1 MGMFIFTTPLFASVA
16 SIATNGIKAGMNF
29 LSFIPSASLLCKEP
43 QMGQNKVDLGERGY
57 VGTLLPLMIAS
68 VVVGGCAINAYVDPT
83 LPKVSYSDIAPKMDR
98 GALYLSVEFLTH
110 GKPNPKATEH
120 IFAKIKKVLLAS
132 QLYSTV
138 SSVRE
143 TSMDSLMVVMNNIGD
158 TAKAGG
164 EGAVTGLTLGLAG
177 SLVTDEYLF
186 SATYVPFSKEPVKR
200 EYRHAIHTT
209 IGVRE
214 GPPGLQPMSLDD
226 AVDKLVED
234 LVLSLLRDLRKGEV
248 L

>member
-1 MGMFIFTTPLFASVA
+1 MGR
-16 SIATNGIKAGMNF
+16 NKADLGKTGY
-29 LSFIPSASLLCKEP
+29 PGTSLL
-43 QMGQNKVDLGERGY
+43 
-57 VGTLLPLMIAS
+57 LMIAS
-68 VVVGGCAINAYVDPT
+68 IVVGGCAMNAYVDPT
-83 LPKVSYSDIAPKMDR
+83 LPKVSYSDIAPKINR
-98 GALYLSVEFLTH
+98 GVLYLSVEFVTH

-120 IFAKIKKVLLAS
+120 VSEKIKKVLLAS
-132 QLYSTV
+132 QWYSAV

-143 TSMDSLMVVMNNIGD
+143 ASMDSLVVVMNNIGD
-158 TAKAGG
+158 TAKAGE

-177 SLVTDEYLF
+177 SLVTDEYIF
-186 SATYVPFSKEPVKR
+186 SATYVPLRKEPVRR

-234 LVLSLLRDLRKGEV
+234 LVLNLLRDLRKGEH